1 MRPWL
6 DRVMFPSNALQY
18 LSDIILNLL
27 IVASTFALLSFGVR
41 LFG

>member
-6 DRVMFPSNALQY
+6 DRDTFPLSARQY
-18 LSDIILNLL
+18 LSDVILNLL
-27 IVASTFALLSFGVR
+27 IVAGTFALLSFGVR